1 MYATRIKLA
10 LGAALAV
17 LLALLGATAPGGVRG
32 HDPPSAPTT
41 AAHAIAEHHRFA
53 PRQLVVKFSGERR
66 GHTIGLP
73 RGVGVLAAAKALR
86 AKPDVEYA
94 QPNYA
99 AHASAVEEP
108 EPFDPDDPGTLE
120 PGATTLTTPGG
131 WALRQW
137 DFLDYSGTAT
147 AKLPTSPG
155 GIDAVGAWAN
165 LEAEGRPGAKGIIV
179 AVLDS
184 GIAYRDYGTK
194 YVRSPDF
201 SPEQFVPGEDFVDH
215 DHLPLD
221 ENGHGTFVAAT
232 IAEQTNNGIGLTG
245 LAYNAKL
252 MPIRVLGPENEGYAN
267 RIAEGIHY
275 AVEHHAQVIN
285 MSFNFDCGAKV
296 PQVDEALREAYA
308 HGIVTVASGGNL
320 SSKLS
325 SSKNCVSEPATG
337 PRVIGVGG
345 TTEGGC
351 IGSYSLAGKGIDVV
365 APGGGTPAAGC
376 PSVLARPI
384 YQVTLKKGTTNEFT
398 IPTEYDGT
406 SMAAAHVSGVVAM
419 ILASGVIPKGLKP
432 KAKVRAV
439 IKRLKVTARNL
450 GYPKTQQGAG
460 LIDAARA
467 TEP

>member
-1 MYATRIKLA
+1 MHVTRDKLA

-17 LLALLGATAPGGVRG
+17 LLALLGVGTG
-32 HDPPSAPTT
+32 SAS
-41 AAHAIAEHHRFA
+41 AAEAIGPAHRFA
-53 PRQLVVKFSGERR
+53 PRQLVVKFTGEAHGR
-66 GHTIGLP
+66 TVGLP
-73 RGVGVLAAAKALR
+73 HGVGVLAAARALR

-99 AHASAVEEP
+99 AHASAVEL
-108 EPFDPDDPGTLE
+108 EPFDPDDPGTLTT
-120 PGATTLTTPGG
+120 GATGTTGTAPTPGG

-137 DFLDYSGTAT
+137 DFLDYQGTAT

-165 LEAEGRPGAKGIIV
+165 LEAAGRPGAKGVVV
-179 AVLDS
+179 AVIDS
-184 GIAYRDYGTK
+184 GIAYRNYGTQ

-201 SPEQFVPGEDFVDH
+201 SPQQFVPGEDFVEH

-252 MPIRVLGPENEGYAN
+252 MPIRVLSSNNVGYAN
-267 RIAEGIHY
+267 RIAKGIRF
-275 AVEHHAQVIN
+275 AVAHHAQVIN
-285 MSFNFDCGAKV
+285 MSFNFECGARV
-296 PQVDEALREAYA
+296 PQVDEALREAYD

-320 SSKLS
+320 VTGS
-325 SSKNCVSEPATG
+325 SSVKNCVSEPATG

-351 IGSYSLAGKGIDVV
+351 IGAYSLAGKGIDVV
-365 APGGGTPAAGC
+365 APGGGEPAPGC
-376 PSVLARPI
+376 PSVLSRPI
-384 YQVTLKKGTTNEFT
+384 YQVTLKEGTTNEFW
-398 IPTEYDGT
+398 IPPGAEYHGT
-406 SMAAAHVSGVVAM
+406 SMAAAHVSGVAAM
-419 ILASGVIPKGLKP
+419 ILASGVIPSDLKP
-432 KAKVRAV
+432 KARVRAV
-439 IKRLKVTARNL
+439 TKRLEVTARSL
-450 GYPKTQQGAG
+450 GYPRTVQGAG

-467 TEP
+467 TAP